1 MGFFFDFIGWI
12 AVNILVPTLAPII
25 FLLLPKIPRKTR
37 PYAKGLVLKAVQDGQ
52 LFWVTIALCTVG
64 CYELYTYVQT
74 GVEGLWHTGAIVGIV
89 WFAVFS
95 LVSMVL
101 VVLQAMDI
109 PVQVAQPPVA
119 VMSHDS
125 GLVSMSVCFVLVTA
139 VTVCGSHYLAAIA
152 SENAILANE
161 TKWQTLVTCL
171 KDNKRHTACPEEGAK
186 K

>member
-25 FLLLPKIPRKTR
+25 FLLLPRVPRKTR
-37 PYAKGLVLKAVQDGQ
+37 PFADGLVLKAVQDGQ
-52 LFWVTIALCTVG
+52 LFWVTIALCAVG

-74 GVEGLWHTGAIVGIV
+74 GATGLWHTGAIVGIV
-89 WFAVFS
+89 CLAIFS
-95 LVSMVL
+95 IVSMVL

-109 PVQVAQPPVA
+109 PAQATQPPVV

-125 GLVSMSVCFVLVTA
+125 GLVSLSVWFVVVTA
-139 VTVCGSHYLAAIA
+139 VTVSGSHYLAVTG
-152 SENAILANE
+152 SESAILNKE
-161 TKWQTLVTCL
+161 LKWKTLVDCL
-171 KDNKRHTACPEEGAK
+171 KNTKNHTTCPEEGAK

>member
-1 MGFFFDFIGWI
+1 MEVFFDFIGWI

-52 LFWVTIALCTVG
+52 LFWVTIALCAVG

-74 GVEGLWHTGAIVGIV
+74 GVEGLWHTGAIIGIV
-89 WFAVFS
+89 WFAVSS

-101 VVLQAMDI
+101 VLLQAIDI
-109 PVQVAQPPVA
+109 PGEVAQPA
-119 VMSHDS
+119 VVGSHDS
-125 GLVSMSVCFVLVTA
+125 GLVSISVWFVLMTA

-152 SENAILANE
+152 TNNATLDNE
-161 TKWQTLVTCL
+161 AKWQTLVACL
-171 KDNKRHTACPEEGAK
+171 KDNKRHNACPQEGAK